1 MKPQFLFVEAKKI
14 PYKALIFEDCREIMV
29 LSKEKKSLAEI
40 REYFHVLEK
49 KIKEGFYALGFISYE
64 LGYLLEERLNKLY
77 WEPQT
82 PLAYFALFKRW
93 HKVQLHP
100 QEVERNYSL
109 QVKGLNLSS
118 KEYEEAL
125 RKIKNYIAQ
134 GDTYQVNFTAKLKFT
149 LSGDP
154 WSLFKALLFSQ
165 RCEYA
170 FFMETPDFFLLSL
183 SPELFLEKKGLR
195 LLSAPM
201 KGTLKRAPLLH
212 QDELQKESLR
222 EDPKSRAE
230 NIMIVDLIRNDLGRI
245 AIPGSVWV
253 KELFQI
259 KTYPTLHQMISLI
272 EGTIKEASLFDI
284 LKALFPC
291 GSVTGAPK
299 IRTMEIIRELEK
311 EPRNVYTGAVGY
323 LTPEG
328 DFLFNVAIRTILLQ
342 KEKDQSFRGELGVG
356 AGIVWDSHTEGEY
369 EETLLKAKFLLDPIP
384 YFQLLETFWWTQGRE
399 NPLLPYH
406 FERLLSS
413 AKYFQFSIPKE
424 LQSYASFKDFLRENL
439 REDTFQIFRIK
450 LILSPT
456 GELKLEKEAYEKLCW
471 PKPIKVGL
479 IRRKTP
485 PHTFHYHK
493 TTQRKEYN
501 HLREEA
507 LRRGFTEIVFY
518 NEANQLL
525 EGTISNIFLEKEEL
539 LYTPPLELGIL
550 PGTLRRKLI
559 EEKKAIEAPLT
570 LEDLK
575 KGATLYI
582 GNSLRGLG
590 KVEDW
595 VIL

>member
-29 LSKEKKSLAEI
+29 LSKEKKSLGEI

-77 WEPQT
+77 WEPET

-93 HKVQLHP
+93 HKVQFHP
-100 QEVERNYSL
+100 QEEERNYSL

-125 RKIKNYIAQ
+125 KKIKNYIAR

-149 LSGDP
+149 LYGDP

-170 FFMETPDFFLLSL
+170 FFMETPDFLLLSL

-222 EDPKSRAE
+222 EDLKSRAE

-245 AIPGSVWV
+245 AHSGSVWV

-259 KTYPTLHQMISLI
+259 KTYPTLHQMISQI

-328 DFLFNVAIRTILLQ
+328 NFLFNVAIRTILLQ
-342 KEKDQSFRGELGVG
+342 REKDQSFRGELGVG

-384 YFQLLETFWWTQGRE
+384 YFQLFETFWWTQGRE

-413 AKYFQFSIPKE
+413 AKYFQFSVPKE
-424 LQSYASFKDFLRENL
+424 LQSYASFQDFLRENL
-439 REDTFQIFRIK
+439 REDTSQIFRVK

-456 GELKLEKEAYEKLCW
+456 GELKLEKEAYEELCW
-471 PKPIKVGL
+471 PKPIKLGL

-485 PHTFHYHK
+485 PHIFHYHK

-501 HLREEA
+501 LLREEA

-525 EGTISNIFLEKEEL
+525 EGTISNIFLEKEEI

-570 LEDLK
+570 IEDLK

>member
-77 WEPQT
+77 WEPET
-82 PLAYFALFKRW
+82 PLAYFALFKKLR
-93 HKVQLHP
+93 KEQLQP
-100 QEVERNYSL
+100 QEEEKDYSL
-109 QVKGLNLSS
+109 EVKGLNLSS

-125 RKIKNYIAQ
+125 KKIKDYIAQ

-222 EDPKSRAE
+222 VDLKSRAE

-259 KTYPTLHQMISLI
+259 KTYPTLHQMISQI
-272 EGTIKEASLFDI
+272 EGTIKEASLLDI

-342 KEKDQSFRGELGVG
+342 REKDQSFRGELGVG

-384 YFQLLETFWWTQGRE
+384 YFQLFETFWWSQGRE

-424 LQSYASFKDFLRENL
+424 LQSYASFQDFLRENL
-439 REDTFQIFRIK
+439 REKTSQVFRVK

-456 GELKLEKEAYEKLCW
+456 GELKLEKEAYEELCW

-479 IRRKTP
+479 IKRKTT
-485 PHTFHYHK
+485 PHIFRYHK
-493 TTQRKEYN
+493 TTQREEYN
-501 HLREEA
+501 LLREEA
-507 LRRGFTEIVFY
+507 LKRDLTEIVFY

-525 EGTISNIFLEKEEL
+525 EGTISNIFLEIEEI

-559 EEKKAIEAPLT
+559 EEKRVIEAPLT
-570 LEDLK
+570 IEDLK

>member
-1 MKPQFLFVEAKKI
+1 MKPQFFFVEAKKI

-456 GELKLEKEAYEKLCW
+456 GELKLEKEAYEELCW

>member
-29 LSKEKKSLAEI
+29 LSKEKKSIGEI

-77 WEPQT
+77 WEPKT

-100 QEVERNYSL
+100 QEEERNYSL

-125 RKIKNYIAQ
+125 KKIKDYIAQ

-170 FFMETPDFFLLSL
+170 SFMETPDFLLLSL

-222 EDPKSRAE
+222 VDLKSRAE

-342 KEKDQSFRGELGVG
+342 REKDQSFRGELGVG
-356 AGIVWDSHTEGEY
+356 AGIVWDSLTEVEY

-384 YFQLLETFWWTQGRE
+384 YFQLFETFWWTQGRE

-413 AKYFQFSIPKE
+413 AKYFQFSVPKE

-439 REDTFQIFRIK
+439 REDTSQIFRIK

-456 GELKLEKEAYEKLCW
+456 GELKLEKEAYEELCW

-485 PHTFHYHK
+485 PHIFHYHK

-501 HLREEA
+501 LLREEA

-518 NEANQLL
+518 NESNQLL

-570 LEDLK
+570 IEDLK
-575 KGATLYI
+575 KGARLYI

>member
-1 MKPQFLFVEAKKI
+1 MKPQFFFVEAKKI

>member
-456 GELKLEKEAYEKLCW
+456 GELKLEKEAYEELCW